1 MTSVWSIH
9 SGAQESLECKPVTFG
24 CSRVSGPGKWPIP
37 GSWAWELQF
46 PPGQQIPNPE
56 CTKEPVLRSYCVNTV
71 MLNVKEMPSSSLHWE
86 WGDATACKQLGA
98 LSVGPDSVL
107 GTRLT
112 LQTISL
118 KYPRTLTLPLCPSPL
133 SFSEEDNPQA
143 LSFKEFGGVLF
154 LGRAQAAH
162 GTVPWED
169 LCVPRSSSSAKR
181 GWWQVSNSRELHLG
195 AGMEQQFHLT
205 NWKLK
210 YYNPAIYC

>member
-9 SGAQESLECKPVTFG
+9 FGAQESLECKPVTFG
-24 CSRVSGPGKWPIP
+24 CSGVSGPGKWPIP

-71 MLNVKEMPSSSLHWE
+71 MLNVKEMPSSNLDWE

-107 GTRLT
+107 GTKLT

-118 KYPRTLTLPLCPSPL
+118 KYPRTLTLPLCPFPL

-143 LSFKEFGGVLF
+143 LSVLKSLEVF
-154 LGRAQAAH
+154 CSWAGL
-162 GTVPWED
+162 
-169 LCVPRSSSSAKR
+169 K
-181 GWWQVSNSRELHLG
+181 LH
-195 AGMEQQFHLT
+195 MEQSPGRISVCQDHHHQ
-205 NWKLK
+205 
-210 YYNPAIYC
+210 PRGADDR